1 MIKAV
6 PYNHKVDIWSVGI
19 LTVELFNKKPP
30 HYNVN
35 PEWRVMQIIG
45 TSTEPPKINNQ
56 NQMSSDLQD
65 FIAKCLVV
73 SKDKRKEVNVISTKN
88 TAYVSRLTQRREKT
102 LGLC

>member
-1 MIKAV
+1 M
-6 PYNHKVDIWSVGI
+6 GI

-30 HYNVN
+30 LYNEK

-56 NQMSSDLQD
+56 NKMSSDLQD

-73 SKDKRKEVNVISTKN
+73 SKDKRKEVNAILQKI
-88 TAYVSRLTQRREKT
+88 QHMFP
-102 LGLC
+102 G